1 MENFVKFASRDKIS
15 RASTIIVAQIIKIV
29 NTSMLF
35 CEILSMKVFHRF
47 FPVKYPPP
55 QQILVIKCLS
65 STDM

>member
-55 QQILVIKCLS
+55 PSKFW
-65 STDM
+65 